1 MLTFSKTSHGPQ
13 KSMTTAPLEIRN
25 ATGML
30 PSAGGGSG
38 LGSTAAA
45 APGTPGVGAE
55 FALIATKLT
64 AASGIA
70 AGPLAAM
77 PIIGQFLPRTRRP
90 LHPRLKARARR
101 EQSAR

>member
-30 PSAGGGSG
+30 PAAGGRSG

-45 APGTPGVGAE
+45 APGTVAVRAE
-55 FALIATKLT
+55 FALIATRLT

-70 AGPLAAM
+70 AVTLIAAE
-77 PIIGQFLPRTRRP
+77 FCNSS
-90 LHPRLKARARR
+90 RLFIVRSYGVK
-101 EQSAR
+101 STS